1 MKKVKKYYVPGFSAT
16 IMLPLR
22 RTLVR
27 SVILFSRPHPLI
39 PLQKRGTVQHCKSK
53 RNNYHINFSLLR
65 CINQILR
72 FLSKGSY
79 HRSLRTPLRGI
90 GGLFLCVFANPLRL
104 CVKPLLFL
112 LFPLWGIE
120 SAAQT
125 WIWYPGDYEI
135 WLSNQMQNRRT
146 DRGTFFPVFWKVDNH
161 YVLMDFHKIVDL
173 KEPEE
178 VSIYAEGQYNV
189 KLDGKPFEGTPNRI
203 TLPAGKHKINIKVFC
218 QQAVPSVYVKGR
230 TIVSDGTWLT
240 TFEDKEWIDETGKT
254 SDISA
259 TKWLNAGY
267 WNFNDPMTPPS
278 KFRLPIKNQSPEQ
291 VVEKHGS
298 IAADFGKETFGF
310 VRLHG
315 VRGKGDVS
323 IYYGESKEEALSTEH
338 CETFDKLS
346 VGNGLKNDM
355 TMSLSKAFRFVNI
368 LYTGSVQI
376 DSVSMLYEYA
386 DIPDKGSFSCSD
398 EEINKIYEVAK
409 YTLHLSTRE
418 FFIDGIKRDRWVW
431 SGDAYQSYLMNYYLM
446 NDNGTVTRTMYALR
460 GKDPVTGHINT
471 IMDYTFYWF
480 LGIYDYYL
488 YSGDK
493 TFIQQNYD
501 RMKSLMD
508 YVTGRRNK
516 NGLLEGLPGDWIFID
531 WAAGLSK
538 KGEVSFEQLLFARS
552 LETMALCA
560 DIVNDKQGATQYKTL
575 SADLRKKIF
584 SIYWNQQ
591 KQALVHSRVDGK
603 QTDNVTRYSNMFA
616 IFFDYF
622 NEQQKQAVKKSVLL
636 NNNIQKIT
644 TPYMRFYELE
654 ALCAMGEQNYV
665 LKEMRDYWGGMLKL
679 GATSF
684 WEEYN
689 PDKTGA
695 EHYAMYGREFGKS
708 LCHAWGASPIYLL
721 GKYYLGVKPTSA
733 GYATYIVEPNLGGLQ
748 WMQGKVPTPNGQID
762 LRITG
767 TEIKI
772 TGATGTGALRFK
784 SKSKPVT
791 GTGAIISKGNDLYEM
806 KIEKDKT
813 YTIKYNLN

>member
-1 MKKVKKYYVPGFSAT
+1 MKKNIFDT
-16 IMLPLR
+16 ILRTTIKLPLG
-22 RTLVR
+22 RTLVHLVR
-27 SVILFSRPHPLI
+27 YPAIKTTKTQRHQVS
-39 PLQKRGTVQHCKSK
+39 
-53 RNNYHINFSLLR
+53 
-65 CINQILR
+65 
-72 FLSKGSY
+72 LSKFFV
-79 HRSLRTPLRGI
+79 
-90 GGLFLCVFANPLRL
+90 FLCVL
-104 CVKPLLFL
+104 
-112 LFPLWGIE
+112 
-120 SAAQT
+120 SASVVQSKAQT

-161 YVLMDFHKIVDL
+161 YVLMDFHKTFDL
-173 KEPEE
+173 KEQEE

-189 KLDGKPFEGTPNRI
+189 KLDGKPFEGTPAKI
-203 TLPAGKHKINIKVFC
+203 TVPAGKHKINIKVFC
-218 QQAVPSVYVKGR
+218 QQSVPSVYVKGKV
-230 TIVSDGTWLT
+230 IVSDGTWLT
-240 TFEDKEWIDETGKT
+240 TYEDKEWIDETGKT

-267 WNFNDPMTPPS
+267 GNFNDPLQPPS
-278 KFRLPIKNQSPEQ
+278 QFKLPVTPLEAVGREVGNN
-291 VVEKHGS
+291 S
-298 IAADFGKETFGF
+298 ILVDFGKETFGF
-310 VRLHG
+310 IKLHG
-315 VRGKGDVS
+315 LKGKGNLA
-323 IYYGESKEEALSTEH
+323 IYYGESKEEALSKDGAV
-338 CETFDKLS
+338 TFDRLIIDNEVARDS
-346 VGNGLKNDM
+346 V
-355 TMSLSKAFRFVNI
+355 MSLSKAFRYINI
-368 LYTGSVQI
+368 VRAGAVHF
-376 DSVSMLYEYA
+376 DDVSMLYEYA
-386 DIPDKGSFSCSD
+386 DIPDKGSFSCND
-398 EEINKIYEVAK
+398 EEINKIYDIAK

-508 YVTGRRNK
+508 YVMGRRNK
-516 NGLLEGLPGDWIFID
+516 SGLLEGLPGDWIFID

-560 DIVNDKQGATQYKTL
+560 DIVNDKQGVAQYKTL
-575 SADLRKKIF
+575 AADLRKKLF

-603 QTDNVTRYSNMFA
+603 QTGNVTRYSNMFA

-665 LKEMRDYWGGMLKL
+665 LKEMKDYWGGMLKL

-689 PDKTGA
+689 PDKKGA

-733 GYATYIVEPNLGGLQ
+733 GYATYVVEPNLGGLQ
-748 WMQGKVPTPNGQID
+748 WMQGKVPTPAGEVD
-762 LRITG
+762 LKVSQ

-772 TGATGTGALRFK
+772 TGAAGTGTLRFK
-784 SKSKPVT
+784 SKSKPVADF
-791 GTGAIISKGNDLYEM
+791 GSVISNGNNLYEL

>member
-1 MKKVKKYYVPGFSAT
+1 MDIDMRKIKIQES
-16 IMLPLR
+16 
-22 RTLVR
+22 
-27 SVILFSRPHPLI
+27 ILKSIAHKWDRLLLKRITFFYFLI
-39 PLQKRGTVQHCKSK
+39 LTF
-53 RNNYHINFSLLR
+53 NFSL
-65 CINQILR
+65 Q
-72 FLSKGSY
+72 
-79 HRSLRTPLRGI
+79 
-90 GGLFLCVFANPLRL
+90 
-104 CVKPLLFL
+104 
-112 LFPLWGIE
+112 
-120 SAAQT
+120 AQQAT

-135 WLSNQMQNRRT
+135 WLANKMENRRT
-146 DRGTFFPVFWKVDNH
+146 DRGTFFPVFWKVDSH
-161 YVLMDFHKIVDL
+161 YPLMDFHKTFDL
-173 KEPEE
+173 KDSEE
-178 VSIYAEGQYNV
+178 VLIYAEGQYNV
-189 KLDGKPFEGTPNRI
+189 KIDGKPFEGTPFKI
-203 TLPAGKHKINIKVFC
+203 TVPVGKHKINIKVFC
-218 QQAVPSVYVKGR
+218 QQAVPSVYVKGK

-267 WNFNDPMTPPS
+267 WNFNDPLLPPS
-278 KFRLPIKNQSPEQ
+278 QFKLPTTPLQAVNKEISNN
-291 VVEKHGS
+291 S
-298 IAADFGKETFGF
+298 ILVDFGKETFGF
-310 VRLHG
+310 IKLHG
-315 VRGKGDVS
+315 LKGKGNLT
-323 IYYGESKEEALSTEH
+323 IYYGESKEEALSKDGAVTL
-338 CETFDKLS
+338 DKLNIDNSISKDS
-346 VGNGLKNDM
+346 VM
-355 TMSLSKAFRFVNI
+355 PLSKAFRYINI
-368 LYTGSVQI
+368 VRDGDI
-376 DSVSMLYEYA
+376 HFDDVSMLYEYA
-386 DIPDKGSFSCSD
+386 DIKDKGSFTCND
-398 EEINKIYEVAK
+398 DEINRIYEVAK

-446 NDNGTVTRTMYALR
+446 NDNRTVTSTMYALR

-508 YVTGRRNK
+508 YVLGRRNK

-531 WAAGLSK
+531 WATGLSK

-560 DIVNDKQGATQYKTL
+560 NIVNDKQGSSRYKTL
-575 SADLRKKIF
+575 AADIRKKLF
-584 SIYWNQQ
+584 AIYWNQQ

-622 NEQQKQAVKKSVLL
+622 NDQQKKAVKKSVLL

-654 ALCAMGEQNYV
+654 ALCAIGEQNYV
-665 LKEMRDYWGGMLKL
+665 LKEMKNYWGDMLKL

-689 PDKTGA
+689 PEKKGA

-733 GYATYIVEPNLGGLQ
+733 GYATYSVEPNLGGLQ
-748 WMQGKVPTPNGQID
+748 WIQGKVPTPNGEIE
-762 LRITG
+762 LRVSE

-772 TGATGTGALRFK
+772 TGAAGTGILRFK
-784 SKSKPVT
+784 SKSKPVADA
-791 GTGAIISKGNDLYEM
+791 GTVVSKGNNLFEM